1 MNRLYKY
8 GTATLLAVVMSV
20 VFYTAQVKT
29 DTEVSDVTLAN
40 IEALARIE
48 LPPVEVTCSSTCNGI
63 AQCWHWNG
71 FECQF
76 TGYVYDYCVCY
87 H

>member
-48 LPPVEVTCSSTCNGI
+48 LPPVEVDCSWSCSNVGRCWKSNEE
-63 AQCWHWNG
+63 QCY
-71 FECQF
+71 F
-76 TGYVYDYCVCY
+76 TGNLYDYCIC
-87 H
+87 